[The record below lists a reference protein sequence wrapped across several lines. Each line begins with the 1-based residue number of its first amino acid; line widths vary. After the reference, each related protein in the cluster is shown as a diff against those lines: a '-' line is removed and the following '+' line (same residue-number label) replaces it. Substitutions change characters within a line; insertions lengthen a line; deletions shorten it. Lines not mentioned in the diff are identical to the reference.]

1 MLVAIGS
8 VSCGAWQMACRRV
21 IKVGERVV
29 KDLASTSWII
39 WTGSRSGS
47 LTANHTGTSVPEE
60 KEAAAKAKVQ

>member
-1 MLVAIGS
+1 M
-8 VSCGAWQMACRRV
+8 

-39 WTGSRSGS
+39 WTGSGSGS
-47 LTANHTGTSVPEE
+47 LMGNHIGTSVPEE